1 MDFFSQFLDAV
12 ITFLTT
18 GIARGLGICAL
29 IAGILMFMFGQSG
42 GVTKWLLGAFFGAIA
57 LANAPA
63 IYDFLTGRGT

>member
-1 MDFFSQFLDAV
+1 MDFFNNFLDQV
-12 ITFLTT
+12 ITWLTT

-42 GVTKWLLGAFFGAIA
+42 GVTKWLLTVFFGAIA

-63 IYDFLTGRGT
+63 IFDFLVGTS